1 MKKWYIILLLTITS
15 FPSAFSQAE
24 WPDITSENKPWTRWW
39 WLGNAVDTANLGILM
54 ETYAK
59 AGLGGL
65 EIVPIYGVKGSEDQ
79 YLPYL
84 GTEWIQ
90 ALQYTLKKAKDLNIG
105 IDMANGTGWPFGGS
119 WVTPHNASKHLAH
132 LSYDLHE
139 GESVAGNLRYTEQYI
154 RTVARHSPVI
164 DQARKSEQIKPFR
177 VMAYDSA
184 GTALDLTSQV
194 DDNGKLNWTA
204 PRGNW
209 KVIALFVA
217 GHGKM
222 VERAAPGAEGFA
234 IDHFAEPALMQYL
247 QHFDSAFAGMDIS
260 GIRCMFN
267 DSYEVDDAYGQADWT
282 ASLPDEFAKRRGY
295 DLFQYLPALL
305 SNDSGHALSPVIY
318 DYRLTISELLLE
330 RFTQPWRQWTNG
342 HDALTRNQAHGSPA
356 NILDLYAAS
365 DIPETEG
372 ADILRFKFATSA
384 GHVTGKRLI
393 SAEAATWLND
403 HFISTLADVKVAA
416 DKYFLGGVNHLIY
429 HGTAYSPVSD
439 PWPGWLFY
447 AAVHFQPTNP
457 MWEQFP
463 ALNSYIA
470 RTQSFLQQG
479 QADNDVLLY
488 YPLADRLCD
497 RGDQFLRH
505 FDGMEKEFHGTG
517 FESCTRQMM
526 EQGYTADF
534 ISDRQ
539 LQQTTVENNLIR
551 TSGAT
556 YQTIVIPDCRYMP
569 YKSWQCL
576 FDLVK
581 SGATVVFYKSA
592 PVEVPG
598 LKAHETNQPEF
609 TKLWNTLTFD
619 KTGMSNIRQAIYGHG
634 KFLMAGDLSGMLEYA
649 GARRESFISQQLQFV
664 RRKTGNNTLYFIH
677 NNGQQ
682 PFDGWIPLQCYAAAA
697 ELFDAFSGLHGKA
710 AIRRQTNGTPE
721 IYLRLKPSASI
732 LVMTYPD
739 EIPGEPFPYYH
750 PSGPSA
756 TIGTTWTVDFIN
768 GGPSIPTRR
777 QITGLTSWTDW
788 EEETKFFSGLAR
800 YTTSFRRPPVKADY
814 YLLNLGKV
822 YDCADVMI
830 NGEPVATLIGPDF
843 SVVVDATTLKKK
855 NRIDIV
861 VANRMANRIIDMENK
876 GMVYKKFHNVNFPA
890 YKRENAGADGLFSAA
905 QWEPFPAGLNG
916 PVTLTP
922 VEIINRP

>member
-1 MKKWYIILLLTITS
+1 MKQWYIILLLIITS
-15 FPSAFSQAE
+15 FPSAFSQTG
-24 WPDITSENKPWTRWW
+24 WPNITSGNKPWTRWW
-39 WLGNAVDTANLGILM
+39 WLGNAVDTANLGMLM

-65 EIVPIYGVKGSEDQ
+65 EIVPIYGAKGSEDQ

-84 GTEWIQ
+84 ETEWVQ

-119 WVTPHNASKHLAH
+119 WVTSHNASKHVAY

-139 GESVAGNLRYTEQYI
+139 GESVTGNLRYTEQYM

-164 DQARKSEQIKPFR
+164 DQARKSDQLKPFR

-184 GTALDLTSQV
+184 GTALDLTSKV
-194 DDNGKLNWTA
+194 DENGKLNWTA
-204 PRGNW
+204 PQGNW
-209 KVIALFVA
+209 KVIALFSA
-217 GHGKM
+217 AHGKM

-234 IDHFAEPALMQYL
+234 IDHFARPALMQYL
-247 QHFDSAFAGMDIS
+247 QHFDSAFTGIDVS

-282 ASLPDEFAKRRGY
+282 FSLPEEFASRRGY

-305 SNDSGHALSPVIY
+305 SNDSSPAVSRVIY
-318 DYRLTISELLLE
+318 DYRLTIGELLLDN
-330 RFTQPWRQWTNG
+330 FTQPWRQWTNEQG
-342 HDALTRNQAHGSPA
+342 ALTRNQAHGSPA

-372 ADILRFKFATSA
+372 SDLLRFKFATSA

-403 HFISTLADVKVAA
+403 HFISTLADVKTAA
-416 DKYFLGGVNHLIY
+416 DKYFLGGVNQLIY

-470 RTQSFLQQG
+470 RTQSLLQQG

-488 YPLADRLCD
+488 YPVADRLSD
-497 RGDQFLRH
+497 RGNQLLRH

-517 FESCTRQMM
+517 FETCARQMP
-526 EQGYTADF
+526 EQGYAFDF

-539 LQQTTVENNLIR
+539 LQQTTFQDNLIR
-551 TSGAT
+551 TTGAT
-556 YQTIVIPDCRYMP
+556 YQTIIIPDCRYMP
-569 YKSWQCL
+569 FKTWQCL

-592 PVEVPG
+592 PAEVPG
-598 LKAHETNQPEF
+598 LKDHEAYQAAF
-609 TKLWNTLTFD
+609 TDLWNTLSFD
-619 KTGMSNIRQAIYGHG
+619 KTSINGIRQAIYGNG
-634 KFLMAGDLSGMLEYA
+634 KFLLSTDLSPMLEYA
-649 GARRESFISQQLQFV
+649 GVRRESFTSQQLQFV

-677 NNGQQ
+677 NSGQQ
-682 PFDGWIPLQCYAAAA
+682 AFDGWVPLQCSAADAA
-697 ELFDAFSGLHGKA
+697 LFDAATGLHGKA
-710 AIRRQTNGTPE
+710 AIRRQATGTPE

-732 LVMTYPD
+732 LVMAYPEVTAGD
-739 EIPGEPFPYYH
+739 PFPYYQ
-750 PSGPSA
+750 PSGPS
-756 TIGTTWTVDFIN
+756 TTVGTTWTVDFIS
-768 GGPSIPTRR
+768 GGPSLPPRR
-777 QITGLTSWTDW
+777 QINGLTSWTDW
-788 EEETKFFSGLAR
+788 GEETKSFSGLAR

-814 YLLNLGKV
+814 YLLSLGKV
-822 YDCADVMI
+822 YDCADVLI

-843 SVVVDATTLKKK
+843 SVVVDATRLKKK

-861 VANRMANRIIDMENK
+861 VANRMANRIIDMEKK

-890 YKRENAGADGLFSAA
+890 NRRENTGTDGLFSAA
-905 QWEPFPAGLNG
+905 QWKPFPAGLAG

-922 VEIINRP
+922 VEKINRP